1 MTPAREPL
9 RFYFSFRSPYS
20 WLAYERVPEAFQD
33 LPVELQYIPVFPPPN
48 FQNDPAA
55 VPNKLKYMQR
65 DVARFAEAYGLKAS
79 WPKTRDCEWQKPHA
93 AYLYAR
99 DQSAELGYAFGRA
112 VFRARFSEGGDL
124 GDSAVYARIAE
135 QLGLDP
141 KATVAALDD
150 VALQTRVVEG
160 MIQGATEDSIFGV
173 PLFVYRGEPFWGND
187 RIDWV
192 VRAIQHAHGLA
203 AARETR

>member
-1 MTPAREPL
+1 MPQALEPV
-9 RFYFSFRSPYS
+9 RFYFSLRSPYS
-20 WLAYERVPEAFQD
+20 WLAFERAEKAFAG
-33 LPVELQYIPVFPPPN
+33 LPVVLEHIPVFPPPN

-55 VPNKLKYMQR
+55 IPNKLKYMQR
-65 DVARFAEAYGLKAS
+65 DIGRIAESYGLTVR

-99 DQSAELGYAFGRA
+99 DQSAALGHAFA
-112 VFRARFSEGGDL
+112 IAMFRARFSEGKDIGDT
-124 GDSAVYARIAE
+124 AVVAEIAAR
-135 QLGLDP
+135 LGLDAA
-141 KATVAALDD
+141 ATVESLES

-160 MIQGATEDSIFGV
+160 MIQGATEDSLFGV

-192 VRAIQHAHGLA
+192 VHTIRKAHGLPPA
-203 AARETR
+203 G

>member
-1 MTPAREPL
+1 MTQAREPV

-20 WLAYERVPEAFQD
+20 WLAFERVEDAFKE

-55 VPNKLKYMQR
+55 VPNKLKYIAR
-65 DVARFAEAYGLKAS
+65 DIARFAEVYGLKVS

-99 DQSAELGYAFGRA
+99 DQSPKLGFAFGRD
-112 VFRARFSEGGDL
+112 VFRARFSEGQDL
-124 GDSAVYARIAE
+124 ADSNVYAAIAE
-135 QLGLDP
+135 RLGLDP

-192 VRAIQHAHGLA
+192 VQAIKKAHSLG
-203 AARETR
+203 